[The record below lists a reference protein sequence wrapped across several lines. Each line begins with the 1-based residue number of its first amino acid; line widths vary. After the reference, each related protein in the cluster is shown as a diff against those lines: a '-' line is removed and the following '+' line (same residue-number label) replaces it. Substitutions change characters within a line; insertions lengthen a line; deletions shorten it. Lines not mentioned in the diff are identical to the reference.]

1 MTASLLKTVACI
13 GSLVGETEGSLSY
26 NLTFNFGRNHQHS
39 KRFQMTTNDVEPT
52 IDLEIK
58 DAEVIFSTVWESLE
72 DEVGYENLRFP
83 KELILLGGAPG
94 AGKGT
99 HTRFITKTRGLT
111 CPPVVISQL
120 LTSPEAQ
127 KIKDQGQMV
136 GDTEVI
142 GLLLRELLKPEYR
155 DGVILDGF
163 PRTEVQVE
171 CLKLLVDKIELLNHE
186 FAGTELAI
194 HFRRP
199 IIHAMVLFASEQ
211 TSVERQLLRG
221 QQIEQNNA
229 KVKETGVGEIEEL
242 RATDLDPE
250 KARSRY
256 HVFKE
261 LTWNALQSLQ
271 EIYHYHFINAEGPIA
286 EVEENILKELQY
298 QSSLEL
304 EPRTFDRLRQIPVAE
319 EITLHA
325 RQELIKRLDGYELN
339 HTDLLVKVTDLI
351 KSEFMPII
359 LSHAFSGR
367 ASVSTEAEIFDQ
379 PLALEMLIDVFSE
392 RGFNAVIDKRKEEV
406 PDSIDLSTGKITCR
420 QKVFFRIKI
429 YFKGSSIRRG

>member
-1 MTASLLKTVACI
+1 MTKDES
-13 GSLVGETEGSLSY
+13 
-26 NLTFNFGRNHQHS
+26 
-39 KRFQMTTNDVEPT
+39 EPA

-58 DAEVIFSTVWESLE
+58 DAKVIFSTVWESLE
-72 DEVGYENLRFP
+72 DELGYENLRFP

-94 AGKGT
+94 SGKGT
-99 HTRFITKTRGLT
+99 HTRFITQSRGLT
-111 CPPVVISQL
+111 CPPVVISNL
-120 LTSPEAQ
+120 LTSPEAK
-127 KIKDQGQMV
+127 KIKDAGQMV

-163 PRTEVQVE
+163 PRTNVQVE
-171 CLKLLVDKIELLNHE
+171 CLKLLVDKIELLHQE

-199 IIHAMVLFASEQ
+199 IIHAMVLFVSEQ

-221 QQIEQNNA
+221 RQIEESNA
-229 KVKETGVGEIEEL
+229 KVKETGIGKVEEL

-250 KARSRY
+250 KAKSRY

-271 EIYHYHFINAEGPIA
+271 EIYYYHFINAEGPIA

-304 EPRTFDRLRQIPVAE
+304 DPRTFDRLRQIPLAD

-339 HTDLLVKVTDLI
+339 HTDLLMKVTDI
-351 KSEFMPII
+351 IRTDFVPII

-392 RGFNAVIDKRKEEV
+392 RGFHAVIDKRREEV
-406 PDSIDLSTGKITCR
+406 PESFDLKTGKITCR
-420 QKVFFRIKI
+420 QKVFYRIKV
-429 YFKGSSIRRG
+429 YFKGSAIRRG